1 MTENEARAICAEL
14 GATFSIRQRKG
25 SAYVYVSRWLP
36 RAAAE
41 AADHQA
47 SKSNGQQFDR
57 YVGPLDKLAQ
67 IDPDTLKERIAV
79 LPVNPNKTK
88 PPAGRKPAFAPQSSA
103 FHELLTTIPTERTGI
118 LRWAKAAALTL
129 KIPREQLSYR
139 LAFYRVQL
147 ATAGVRMAQSSRYRA
162 LFVPTLDT
170 DSGGYFSHIWRDHT
184 LIT

>member
-14 GATFSIRQRKG
+14 GATFSIRTRKG

-41 AADHQA
+41 AAGHHP
-47 SKSNGQQFDR
+47 SSSNGQQFDR

-67 IDPDTLKERIAV
+67 ISPDTLKERIAT
-79 LPVNPNKTK
+79 LPLNPNKSKT
-88 PPAGRKPAFAPQSSA
+88 PTTRKPAATPASPA
-103 FHELLTTIPTERTGI
+103 FHDLLATIPQERTGI
-118 LRWAKAAALTL
+118 LRWARATGATL

-147 ATAGVRMAQSSRYRA
+147 AAAGVRMAQSSRYRA

-170 DSGGYFSHIWRDHT
+170 DSGGYYSHIWREP
-184 LIT
+184 